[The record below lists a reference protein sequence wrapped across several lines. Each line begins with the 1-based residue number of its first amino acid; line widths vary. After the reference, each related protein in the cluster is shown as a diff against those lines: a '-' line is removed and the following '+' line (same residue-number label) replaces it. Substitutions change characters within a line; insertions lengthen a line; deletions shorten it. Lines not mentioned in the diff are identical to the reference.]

1 MKWFGKS
8 AHEPAEPLPTDNKG
22 IGNLGEE
29 VAATFLEGKRY
40 RILERNLKTSF
51 KELDLIA
58 EQDGILVFVEVK
70 TRTSYNF
77 GGAEQAMTKKKI
89 INLKQAALYYLNRNK
104 IKYRTLRFDF
114 LAVDYNQLDKT
125 AKIKHYQDII

>member
-1 MKWFGKS
+1 MNHNQSIGQFG
-8 AHEPAEPLPTDNKG
+8 EQLAED
-22 IGNLGEE
+22 
-29 VAATFLEGKRY
+29 FLSRRGY